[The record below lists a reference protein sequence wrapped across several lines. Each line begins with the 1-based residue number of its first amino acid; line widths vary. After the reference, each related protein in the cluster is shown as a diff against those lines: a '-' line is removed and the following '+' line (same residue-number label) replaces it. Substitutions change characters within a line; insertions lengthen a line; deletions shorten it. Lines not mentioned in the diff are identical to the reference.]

1 MKLKELIKNLS
12 EYNPEADVEIVVG
25 SSSRPYSILYGTSE
39 GCTPKSC
46 DTVVIYVEDR
56 LVRSDRTS

>member
-1 MKLKELIKNLS
+1 MKLKELVENLS

-25 SSSRPYSILYGTSE
+25 SYSRPFSILYGTSE

-46 DTVVIYVEDR
+46 DTVVLFVEENPE
-56 LVRSDRTS
+56 RSERTS